1 MRFPGARRPTLL
13 QAQRWAGTLTAIF
26 AFVACAVSGEMGA
39 VMVTLF
45 PLALAGAS
53 LGGARFRGRAQWAW
67 TALLGGAL
75 LIFAAQ
81 VLAGHLDV
89 VLAAALFAELLCI
102 HRLWHRRSGRDEVIL
117 LLLSLLLLC
126 AGAAL
131 AAELAFGFA
140 FLAFAVSGTWAL
152 ALTHLR
158 SAIEAGRGPAGSAA
172 LLDSRRIAT
181 PALFAGLAALALA
194 GIAGAAVVFFAF
206 PRVTIGGLRRTSR
219 HAPVA
224 GLGDRVD
231 LSQHGTVAD
240 DPRVALRVRLDPE
253 PEGGPRD
260 LAMHWR
266 ARTLSHWTGQGWR
279 SQGAAIPAMRLP
291 QRGPGRPSA
300 VLGADIE
307 IVGSFADG
315 VVLTPEGWPV
325 SVDFRRPGS
334 PRPPAQRLYRNGAGD
349 LFYQPVD
356 GNDLRYFVA
365 VDRDEPDLQALRGR
379 GGQYPPWLAPDLE
392 VPALDARVQA
402 LAQRLGGGKDPA
414 DAVAAIE
421 RWLGTALRYTR
432 ELPGEVADP
441 VADFLFVRRAGHCE
455 LFSSAMV
462 LMLRSLGIPARNVT
476 GYFGGRRTGAG
487 YYAVRAGDAHSWVE
501 VYFPGAGRAAG
512 ASGPALGRPAAAL
525 ARVHRGVR
533 PDHAG
538 AGDASDR
545 AARRRN
551 RTAARRERQRSG
563 RSGAGDGDGPRGRP
577 DRRRSH
583 RPAAALGRTAPT
595 ARKLRPDGRPGTGG
609 PPLARGADDAAAE
622 RDGDGS
628 GDDSARARPPDAGGR
643 RGGRPLFGCAVG
655 VLSAVRVDGAS
666 GAETAARR
674 ASRAGCN
681 RSRCMTSER
690 ACPSFPKS
698 RSRRG
703 SSVRGSKAGGSSPRA
718 RSGRASFAVRRRP
731 ASVAWSVAASK
742 ASSGSESGCCSRST
756 GARA

>member
-1 MRFPGARRPTLL
+1 VRFPGARRPTLL

-501 VYFPGAGRAAG
+501 VYFPGAGFVRFDPTPASARGSAQEGLRARAVLLWDGLQQRWRAFIVEYDLITQARAMRRIAQLVDETGRRLAGKGNAPGGRARVTAMVLAVVLIGAGVIVLLRRWGGRRQRRGSFALTADQERAVRLWRVARTMLRRSGMETAPATTPRELARRMPAAGEVAVLYSDARWGFSPLSASTARAA
-512 ASGPALGRPAAAL
+512 LKRLRAAL
-525 ARVHRGVR
+525 REQVAT
-533 PDHAG
+533 
-538 AGDASDR
+538 DR
-545 AARRRN
+545 AA
-551 RTAARRERQRSG
+551 
-563 RSGAGDGDGPRGRP
+563 
-577 DRRRSH
+577 
-583 RPAAALGRTAPT
+583 
-595 ARKLRPDGRPGTGG
+595 
-609 PPLARGADDAAAE
+609 
-622 RDGDGS
+622 
-628 GDDSARARPPDAGGR
+628 
-643 RGGRPLFGCAVG
+643 
-655 VLSAVRVDGAS
+655 
-666 GAETAARR
+666 
-674 ASRAGCN
+674 
-681 RSRCMTSER
+681 
-690 ACPSFPKS
+690 
-698 RSRRG
+698 
-703 SSVRGSKAGGSSPRA
+703 
-718 RSGRASFAVRRRP
+718 
-731 ASVAWSVAASK
+731 
-742 ASSGSESGCCSRST
+742 
-756 GARA
+756 